1 MQVTLLKSKIL
12 RAKVTDA
19 NLDYQGSLG
28 IDSVWMDEVGLL
40 PYEKILVGNL
50 NSGDRFETYAIPC
63 DADSGSINLNGAA
76 ARLGEVGDLLV
87 IMAFA
92 EVDASETA
100 GWEPKILILNR
111 T

>member
-19 NLDYQGSLG
+19 NIDYQGSLG

-50 NSGDRFETYAIPC
+50 NSGDRFETYVIPC
-63 DADSGSINLNGAA
+63 AADSGSINLNGAA

-87 IMAFA
+87 IMSFA
-92 EVDASETA
+92 EVDASEA
-100 GWEPKILILNR
+100 EGWEPKILILNR